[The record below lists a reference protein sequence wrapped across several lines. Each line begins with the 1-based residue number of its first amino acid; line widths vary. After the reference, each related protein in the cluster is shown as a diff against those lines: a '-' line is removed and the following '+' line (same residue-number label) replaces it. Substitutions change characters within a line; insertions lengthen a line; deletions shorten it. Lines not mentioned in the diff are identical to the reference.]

1 MNVRGPRDSLCCE
14 LPHQDFHCTS
24 PPYWN
29 IPFIYL
35 LIQSITSCSCGL
47 VSLHKDLLAPY
58 PHWTDGRVVW
68 DFWKMFSI
76 LTARLF
82 ECSEHMGVALG
93 PGFSYHPLPLLVCAV
108 HAFMLS
114 RPLIQWHFFFCCPQ
128 QNLASRLAIVICEMP
143 WKESFM
149 EHKLCA
155 NECSW
160 WSMWN
165 TW

>member
-1 MNVRGPRDSLCCE
+1 MFFYSHEGCNVPSVPGQIAGAFYSISGIDERAGPRDSLCCE

-82 ECSEHMGVALG
+82 ECPEHMGVALG

-114 RPLIQWHFFFCCPQ
+114 RPLIQWHFFFCCP
-128 QNLASRLAIVICEMP
+128 
-143 WKESFM
+143 
-149 EHKLCA
+149 
-155 NECSW
+155 
-160 WSMWN
+160 
-165 TW
+165 